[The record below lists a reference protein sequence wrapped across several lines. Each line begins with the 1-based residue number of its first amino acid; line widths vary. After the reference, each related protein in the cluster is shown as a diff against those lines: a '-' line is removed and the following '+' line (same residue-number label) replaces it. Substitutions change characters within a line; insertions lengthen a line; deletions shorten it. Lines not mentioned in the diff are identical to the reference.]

1 MLDHASVISCVDTA
15 DEAFLRAVI
24 DCGERPPPAAIA
36 AGQIVD
42 GTFLITRRLGA
53 GGMGVVYLALDLE
66 LGREVALKL
75 HASAV
80 VAANLRREAATVAQL
95 SHPHVVTVYRVG
107 SHAGHP
113 YVAME
118 YVPGG
123 TARSWAAARRPS
135 WREVVALYRGAGLG
149 LAAAHA
155 AGLVHRDVKPDNI
168 LVGVDGRAR
177 IADFGLADR
186 AGSSSGG
193 VMGTPAYM
201 APEQHGTS
209 VISAAADQYAFC
221 VAFWEALNG
230 RRPESPAE
238 LRGGD
243 GPRWL
248 RRILARGAHPDPAR
262 RWPSMMALIG
272 AIDAA
277 QAGRRRAAGAA
288 SFCAAAMIA
297 LALGWAARD
306 AIAPAAHAERPET
319 VETASLP

>member
-1 MLDHASVISCVDTA
+1 
-15 DEAFLRAVI
+15 
-24 DCGERPPPAAIA
+24 
-36 AGQIVD
+36 
-42 GTFLITRRLGA
+42 
-53 GGMGVVYLALDLE
+53 
-66 LGREVALKL
+66 
-75 HASAV
+75 V
-80 VAANLRREAATVAQL
+80 VATNLRREAAVVAQL

-107 SHAGHP
+107 THAGHP

-123 TARSWAAARRPS
+123 TARSWATSRPRG

-186 AGSSSGG
+186 AGSSSSG

-201 APEQHGTS
+201 APEQHGTR

-221 VAFWEALNG
+221 VASWEALNG
-230 RRPESPAE
+230 RRPETPAE
-238 LRGGD
+238 LRRGN

-262 RWPSMMALIG
+262 RWPSMIALID

-277 QAGRRRAAGAA
+277 QTRRRRAVGTAIL
-288 SFCAAAMIA
+288 CTAAMVA
-297 LALGWAARD
+297 LSLGWTARD
-306 AIAPAAHAERPET
+306 AIAPAAHAEPPVLAEQ
-319 VETASLP
+319 AP